1 LKFKQSS
8 FFLAFVLAT
17 AGPAFA
23 DHIGTDSKSG
33 AREFASPE
41 SSVEQ
46 GSLQNASF
54 TRTSDMRM
62 FKEGKVFRVGND
74 AMQISNF
81 TENSANSM
89 TGMPLIVGTG
99 SADHKESIPEFR
111 LLHGGIGD
119 NTDRGWAECST
130 PSPVPVPELGSK
142 MLLLVGLSGLG
153 ISAYLRHLFRIAI

>member
-1 LKFKQSS
+1 MKFKQSS

-23 DHIGTDSKSG
+23 DHIGTDSKAG

-41 SSVEQ
+41 CSVEQ

-54 TRTSDMRM
+54 TRTSDMRI
-62 FKEGKVFRVGND
+62 FKEGKVFRAGND
-74 AMQISNF
+74 VVQISNF

-89 TGMPLIVGTG
+89 TDMPLIVETG
-99 SADHKESIPEFR
+99 SADHKESIPEFG
-111 LLHGGIGD
+111 LPHGGSIGD
-119 NTDRGWAECST
+119 NTDRGW
-130 PSPVPVPELGSK
+130 SPVPVPELGSK